1 MIPEILNLGDF
12 PISMAATKE
21 GTPLTNL
28 VGMST
33 LTLSA
38 RFEYGSGGTTTIGK
52 IQTSLNQGST
62 WIDIARF
69 DFATAGLEKIINLT
83 RNVAI
88 TSPYTVIDL
97 AAEGSING
105 ILGDRLRAIVTSTGT
120 YAGSTVL
127 ALRGAVS

>member
-1 MIPEILNLGDF
+1 MIPEIINLGDF
-12 PISMAATKE
+12 PITIAGTQT

-28 VGMST
+28 VGMSK

-38 RFEYGSGGTTTIGK
+38 RLEFGSGGTTIIGK
-52 IQTSLNQGST
+52 IQTSLNQGNT

-69 DFATAGLEKIINLT
+69 DFASTGLEKVMNLT
-83 RNVAI
+83 TGAAVI
-88 TSPYTVIDL
+88 SPYTAIDL
-97 AAEGSING
+97 AAEGGING

-127 ALRGAVS
+127 ALRGAAS